1 MKADTFAKLVVLDA
15 LIEAEVGY
23 YLQDNPTSFELFR
36 EGMVSRISDLVD
48 EVDVLDA
55 EAAARVYDAIVDFLS
70 DVSDRDADG
79 VVEAMVRFRRAVDR
93 IVHRGMDRAEL
104 GAAST
109 WAVVLDELLGELADE
124 YHLAVVGS
132 EVRPREMMR
141 AESLL
146 ARARQ
151 AGERMLWSA
160 EVVRP
165 EITSEFD
172 RLTAAV
178 RYRRLRPTD
187 VDYMILSLQR
197 RAAPYRPSTLTRVG
211 AFVLRQVL
219 RRDGAGRRRGKDAE
233 PAEGEAEAGQRTTT
247 AAGEGV

>member
-15 LIEAEVGY
+15 LVEAEVGY
-23 YLQDNPTSFELFR
+23 YLQDNPPSFELFR
-36 EGMVSRISDLVD
+36 EGMVARISDLVD
-48 EVDVLDA
+48 EVDVLDSM
-55 EAAARVYDAIVDFLS
+55 AAAHVYDAIVDFLS
-70 DVSDRDADG
+70 EMSERDADG
-79 VVEAMVRFRRAVDR
+79 VVESMVRFRRAIDR
-93 IVHRGMDRAEL
+93 TVVRGMDRKEL
-104 GAAST
+104 AAATT
-109 WAVVLDELLGELADE
+109 WAVVLAELLGELADE

-132 EVRPREMMR
+132 EVRPREITR

-178 RYRRLRPTD
+178 RYRRTPPTE
-187 VDYMILSLQR
+187 VDFMILSLQR
-197 RAAPYRPSTLTRVG
+197 RAARYRPSTLTRVG

-219 RRDGAGRRRGKDAE
+219 RRSGRGKTGRGKAE
-233 PAEGEAEAGQRTTT
+233 HTRTAAEGEG
-247 AAGEGV
+247 